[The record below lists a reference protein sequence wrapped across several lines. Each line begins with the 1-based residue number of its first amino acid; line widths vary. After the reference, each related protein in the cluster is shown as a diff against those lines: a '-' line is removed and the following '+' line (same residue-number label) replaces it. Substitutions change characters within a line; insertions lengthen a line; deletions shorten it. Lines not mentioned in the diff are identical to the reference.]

1 MGQCGWGFR
10 LEMDGVG
17 LLSLILSV
25 CIAYIVLGIKKCCW
39 QLKIT
44 TLAAYGLLRRET

>member
-1 MGQCGWGFR
+1 MWLGFR
-10 LEMDGVG
+10 AGYGGSG
-17 LLSLILSV
+17 LAFADLV
-25 CIAYIVLGIKKCCW
+25 CIAYIVPGIKKCCW